1 MYNVYDFI
9 GWALTHAD
17 PNTIPKSATFPVS
30 SGLIG
35 VEPAHYLYG
44 TVWRE
49 TTAYALNERYTNYYS
64 RFYSRAEYDE
74 ITADWKPTDH
84 ATDCQGLLD
93 AWLTYEVGEK
103 TDINAD
109 MNYRYWCKEK
119 GSVALDRPYVIGEAL
134 FMQNN
139 SGKMTHVGWVCGF
152 TDSGEPL
159 VVEARGIKY
168 GVVITRF
175 NSRNWTHRGLMLEK
189 FDYTEPV
196 PEKVVFEV
204 ASPYKRGEAYL
215 AMQKALDAAGYTD
228 SEGNRLE
235 MDGVWGVKSQEAFDA
250 LVSDY
255 AKPAETPLVIEFTA
269 KSENGYALK
278 ATVAKLKE
286 GDGV

>member
-17 PNTIPKSATFPVS
+17 PNTIPKSAEFPVS
-30 SGLIG
+30 SAFIG
-35 VEPAHYLYG
+35 TDPAHYLYG

-49 TTAYALNERYTNYYS
+49 TTKDALNERYANYYS
-64 RFYSRAEYDE
+64 RFYSRAEYDA

-93 AWLTYEVGEK
+93 AWFTVEAGEK

-109 MNYRYWCKEK
+109 YNYRYWCKDK
-119 GSVALDRPYVIGEAL
+119 GSVAAIDRPYVIGEAV

-152 TDSGEPL
+152 TDSGEAL

-175 NSRNWTHRGLMLEK
+175 NSRNWTHRGLMAEV
-189 FDYTEPV
+189 FDYTDPMPI
-196 PEKVVFEV
+196 PEKVVFKV
-204 ASPYKRGEAYL
+204 TNPYQRGPQFL
-215 AMQKALDAAGYTD
+215 AMQEALNIAGYTD
-228 SEGNRLE
+228 SNGKFIEE
-235 MDGVWGVKSQEAFDA
+235 DGIWGPNSQFAFDA
-250 LVSDY
+250 MNADY
-255 AKPAETPLVIEFTA
+255 AHGPYTVTITDNTGRICV
-269 KSENGYALK
+269 ENMF
-278 ATVAKLKE
+278 
-286 GDGV
+286 D